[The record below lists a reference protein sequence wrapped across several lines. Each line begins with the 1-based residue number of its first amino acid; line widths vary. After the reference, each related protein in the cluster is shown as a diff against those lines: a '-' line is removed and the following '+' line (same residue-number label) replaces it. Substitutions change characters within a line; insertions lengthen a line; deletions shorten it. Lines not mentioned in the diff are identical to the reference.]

1 MSLVAKADI
10 ESLIPQRKPIVMI
23 DELLEQKEEYSRSS
37 FTIESDNMFVDN
49 GEFQAPGLIENIAQ
63 TAAARAGYHYMMQKT
78 EPPIGF
84 IGAVTKLKVHKTP
97 TVGTQIETVVTQKSE
112 VFNITLIEGK
122 TYVGEDCIAECQ
134 MKIVINEQ

>member
-1 MSLVAKADI
+1 MSLVAKSDI

-37 FTIESDNMFVDN
+37 FTIEAGNMFVEE
-49 GEFQAPGLIENIAQ
+49 GCFQAAGLVENIAQ

-84 IGAVTKLKVHKTP
+84 IGAVTKLKIHNTP
-97 TVGTQIETVVTQKSE
+97 AVGTVIETVVTQKSE

-122 TYVGEDCIAECQ
+122 TFVGDDCIAECQ
-134 MKIVINEQ
+134 MKIVINEK